1 MNTRLNLCGMALLVA
16 ALVLMVTESSVF
28 AQGPGGQ
35 RGGQRGQGQ
44 GQGGQR
50 GPGGQQGQG
59 GGRRGQSSP
68 LMRIFD
74 TDGDGAISTAEM
86 NNATAVLKQM
96 DKDGNGSLSAE
107 EVRPQGGRGQGG
119 QRGGKGQRGQG
130 GRQGQRGQG
139 GGQIPAGQ
147 EAVPQSRRGGAGGDM
162 QFASQLME
170 LDMNGDGS
178 LVRVELP
185 EHMRVAFDIADADG
199 NGSVNAAERVTLASK
214 FRRNL
219 LNPNGDVMKNVP
231 THGNR

>member
-107 EVRPQGGRGQGG
+107 EVRPQGGRGQRGG
-119 QRGGKGQRGQG
+119 QGQRGQG
-130 GRQGQRGQG
+130 GRRGQRGQG

-147 EAVPQSRRGGAGGDM
+147 EAVPQSRRGGAGGDA
-162 QFASQLME
+162 QFASQLLE

-178 LVRVELP
+178 LVRAELP
-185 EHMRVAFDIADADG
+185 EHMRVAFDIADVDG

-219 LNPNGDVMKNVP
+219 LNPNGDVMKNAP